1 MKGKQL
7 EPGKAEL
14 KSSFSGIPLEKKD
27 KPDLLNYSKLNMEI
41 SNFGLLDQNFLQY
54 FDKQALFGYIKLL
67 EELVKRLRNNSS
79 AETQPK
85 EVRKDKVKSEV
96 VNEVTSNL
104 TRNCPWHKQGSSDK
118 FIESDKSWNKA
129 RSKVETSKEKVC
141 TYCNL
146 WHVSTKGCPALGKKC
161 HRCKK
166 LNHFSAVCRTKLRK
180 ANSASSDEFSS
191 RVVETF
197 PTMEIEKDLSVET
210 KTSGPA
216 NESNTGH
223 SENRGSDK
231 MVDRMDTPD
240 GGLDSDVKKGNSS
253 TTITNKKDCNSNE
266 KKSKVKKADPQ
277 ISKEKKL
284 INWINK
290 ELKTKLKSFEDL
302 KDGKIIRSLFD
313 MSMGLPQ
320 DWHSSESVWNDI
332 KIMITLQEVEID
344 EDKLEAGQ
352 RAEVEKLIDW
362 LKKRK
367 ENEVAY

>member
-1 MKGKQL
+1 
-7 EPGKAEL
+7 
-14 KSSFSGIPLEKKD
+14 
-27 KPDLLNYSKLNMEI
+27 
-41 SNFGLLDQNFLQY
+41 
-54 FDKQALFGYIKLL
+54 
-67 EELVKRLRNNSS
+67 
-79 AETQPK
+79 
-85 EVRKDKVKSEV
+85 
-96 VNEVTSNL
+96 
-104 TRNCPWHKQGSSDK
+104 
-118 FIESDKSWNKA
+118 
-129 RSKVETSKEKVC
+129 
-141 TYCNL
+141 
-146 WHVSTKGCPALGKKC
+146 
-161 HRCKK
+161 
-166 LNHFSAVCRTKLRK
+166 
-180 ANSASSDEFSS
+180 
-191 RVVETF
+191 
-197 PTMEIEKDLSVET
+197 
-210 KTSGPA
+210 
-216 NESNTGH
+216 
-223 SENRGSDK
+223 
-231 MVDRMDTPD
+231 MDTPD

-362 LKKRK
+362 MKKRK